1 MREYYIINDEMSEQK
16 HVDGRQNAKVVESET
31 NDNDGDEYQVET
43 HKWIKTKKKIEEE
56 IHIFAYTA
64 ITSARLE

>member
-1 MREYYIINDEMSEQK
+1 MSFEWFAHNEANFHSTRHTPRRTVGMREYYIINDEMSEQK

-43 HKWIKTKKKIEEE
+43 HK
-56 IHIFAYTA
+56 
-64 ITSARLE
+64 